1 MKFKDLLLGTAAFTF
16 AASTAFFACVL
27 KKGHDFE
34 ESMDKTGNALD
45 QCVICGGKNKIVG
58 DVPMQDMKI
67 GVFCGGMSVD
77 LSQVK
82 ADKKQYDLDI
92 EVRNGGVNVIIPENF
107 KLNVTDRCRMGG
119 ICDDTRHPEGDGM
132 VVLTVYADVC
142 GGALHFENPISIS
155 EAIEPDDERLT
166 ACPCTPLA

>member
-1 MKFKDLLLGTAAFTF
+1 
-16 AASTAFFACVL
+16 
-27 KKGHDFE
+27 
-34 ESMDKTGNALD
+34 
-45 QCVICGGKNKIVG
+45 
-58 DVPMQDMKI
+58 MQDMKI

-142 GGALHFENPISIS
+142 GGALHFENPISVS
-155 EAIEPDDERLT
+155 ETIEADDERLT
-166 ACPCTPLA
+166 ACPCAPLA